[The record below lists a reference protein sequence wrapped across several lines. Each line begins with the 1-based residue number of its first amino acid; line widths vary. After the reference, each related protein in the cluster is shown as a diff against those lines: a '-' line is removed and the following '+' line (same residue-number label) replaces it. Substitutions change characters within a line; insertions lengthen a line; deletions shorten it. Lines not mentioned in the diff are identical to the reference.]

1 MQYSPEVLNRA
12 IITQAAN
19 DFRSALKRKKPTE
32 IRYFER
38 WFLSDWGQA
47 LSGGCGEFIIESP
60 ERRHRSARYRELFC
74 ARHPNPAVFWEWY
87 T

>member
-1 MQYSPEVLNRA
+1 MKYSPEVLNRA

-47 LSGGCGEFIIESP
+47 LSGGCGEFIIERIENEVGFVKKNRIRV
-60 ERRHRSARYRELFC
+60 ERKK
-74 ARHPNPAVFWEWY
+74 V
-87 T
+87 